1 MKIIK
6 VLSNDSYIFLNSL
19 LKELSMHNIRYLV
32 IKYDDYYELHV
43 NDKIYRLYEDLSYK
57 IIGDIYNDIFNS
69 NSLFLDNDEMS
80 INYDDDK
87 NTKMRKNTIKH
98 VSKRKELKRL
108 NNMYKVNNTKNIFNK
123 RKIHYV

>member
-6 VLSNDSYIFLNSL
+6 ILSNNSYIFLDFL
-19 LKELSMHNIRYLV
+19 LKELSMYNIRYLV

-57 IIGDIYNDIFNS
+57 SIGDIYNYIFNS
-69 NSLFLDNDEMS
+69 NLLFLDNDEMA

-87 NTKMRKNTIKH
+87 NAKMRKNTINN

-108 NNMYKVNNTKNIFNK
+108 NNMYKINNISKQRRK
-123 RKIHYV
+123 R

>member
-6 VLSNDSYIFLNSL
+6 ILSNNSYIFLDSL
-19 LKELSMHNIRYLV
+19 LKELSMYNIRYLV

-57 IIGDIYNDIFNS
+57 SIGDIYNYIFNS
-69 NSLFLDNDEMS
+69 NLLFLDNDEMT

-87 NTKMRKNTIKH
+87 NTKMRKNTINH

-108 NNMYKVNNTKNIFNK
+108 NNMYKIKNISKQRRK
-123 RKIHYV
+123 R

>member
-1 MKIIK
+1 MKTIK
-6 VLSNDSYIFLNSL
+6 ILSNNSFILLDSL
-19 LKELSMHNIRYLV
+19 LKELSMYNIRYLV

-57 IIGDIYNDIFNS
+57 SIGDIYNDIFNS
-69 NSLFLDNDEMS
+69 NLLFLDNDEMS
-80 INYDDDK
+80 INYEDK

-108 NNMYKVNNTKNIFNK
+108 NNMYKIKNISKQRRN
-123 RKIHYV
+123 R

>member
-6 VLSNDSYIFLNSL
+6 ILSNNSYIFLDSL
-19 LKELSMHNIRYLV
+19 LKELSMYNIRYLV

-57 IIGDIYNDIFNS
+57 SIGDIYNYIFNS
-69 NSLFLDNDEMS
+69 NLFFLDNDEMA

-87 NTKMRKNTIKH
+87 NTKMRKNTINN

-108 NNMYKVNNTKNIFNK
+108 NNMYKIKNISKQRRK
-123 RKIHYV
+123 R

>member
-1 MKIIK
+1 MKIIEI
-6 VLSNDSYIFLNSL
+6 LSNNSYIFLDSL
-19 LKELSMHNIRYLV
+19 LKELSMYNIRYLV

-57 IIGDIYNDIFNS
+57 SIGDIYNDIFNS
-69 NSLFLDNDEMS
+69 NLLFLDNNEMA

-87 NTKMRKNTIKH
+87 NTKMRKNTINN

-108 NNMYKVNNTKNIFNK
+108 NNMYKIKNISKQRRK
-123 RKIHYV
+123 R

>member
-6 VLSNDSYIFLNSL
+6 ILSNNSYIFLDSL
-19 LKELSMHNIRYLV
+19 LKELSMYNIRYLV

-57 IIGDIYNDIFNS
+57 SIGDIYNYIFNS
-69 NSLFLDNDEMS
+69 NLFFLDNDEMA

-87 NTKMRKNTIKH
+87 NAKMRKNTINN

-108 NNMYKVNNTKNIFNK
+108 NNMYKINNISKQRRK
-123 RKIHYV
+123 R

>member
-6 VLSNDSYIFLNSL
+6 VLSNNSYILLDSL
-19 LKELSMHNIRYLV
+19 LKELSMYNIRYLV

-57 IIGDIYNDIFNS
+57 SIGDIYNYIFNS
-69 NSLFLDNDEMS
+69 NLLFLDNDKMS
-80 INYDDDK
+80 INYDDYK
-87 NTKMRKNTIKH
+87 NTKMRKNTINH

-108 NNMYKVNNTKNIFNK
+108 NNMYKINNISKQRRN
-123 RKIHYV
+123 R

>member
-6 VLSNDSYIFLNSL
+6 ILSNNSYIFLDSL
-19 LKELSMHNIRYLV
+19 LKELSMYNIRYLV

-57 IIGDIYNDIFNS
+57 SIGDIYNYIFNS
-69 NSLFLDNDEMS
+69 NLFFLDNDEMA
-80 INYDDDK
+80 INYDDDDK
-87 NTKMRKNTIKH
+87 NTKMRKNTINN

-108 NNMYKVNNTKNIFNK
+108 NNMYKIKNISKQRRK
-123 RKIHYV
+123 R

>member
-6 VLSNDSYIFLNSL
+6 ILSNNSYIFLDSL
-19 LKELSMHNIRYLV
+19 LKELSMYNIRYLV

-57 IIGDIYNDIFNS
+57 SIGDIYNDIFNS
-69 NSLFLDNDEMS
+69 NLLFLDNDKMS

-108 NNMYKVNNTKNIFNK
+108 NNMYKIKNISKQRRK
-123 RKIHYV
+123 R

>member
-6 VLSNDSYIFLNSL
+6 ILSNNSYIFLDSL
-19 LKELSMHNIRYLV
+19 LKELSMYNIRYLV

-57 IIGDIYNDIFNS
+57 SIGDIYNYIFNS
-69 NSLFLDNDEMS
+69 NLLFLDNDEMA

-87 NTKMRKNTIKH
+87 NTKMRKNTINN

-108 NNMYKVNNTKNIFNK
+108 NNMYKIKNISKQRRK
-123 RKIHYV
+123 R

>member
-6 VLSNDSYIFLNSL
+6 ILSNNSYIFLDSL
-19 LKELSMHNIRYLV
+19 LKKLSMYNIRYLV

-57 IIGDIYNDIFNS
+57 SIGDIYNYIFNS
-69 NSLFLDNDEMS
+69 NLLFLDNDEMA

-87 NTKMRKNTIKH
+87 NTKMRKNTINN

-108 NNMYKVNNTKNIFNK
+108 NNMYKIKNISKQRRK
-123 RKIHYV
+123 R

>member
-6 VLSNDSYIFLNSL
+6 ILSNNSYIFLDSL
-19 LKELSMHNIRYLV
+19 LKKLSMYNIRYLV

-57 IIGDIYNDIFNS
+57 SIGDIYNYIFNS
-69 NSLFLDNDEMS
+69 NLLFLDNDEMA

-87 NTKMRKNTIKH
+87 NTKMRKNTINN

-108 NNMYKVNNTKNIFNK
+108 NNMYKIKSISKQRRK
-123 RKIHYV
+123 R

>member
-6 VLSNDSYIFLNSL
+6 ILSNNSYIFLDSL
-19 LKELSMHNIRYLV
+19 LKKLSMYNIRYLV
-32 IKYDDYYELHV
+32 IKYDDYYELHA

-57 IIGDIYNDIFNS
+57 SIGDIYNYIFNS
-69 NSLFLDNDEMS
+69 NLFFLDNDEMA

-87 NTKMRKNTIKH
+87 NTKMRKNTINN

-108 NNMYKVNNTKNIFNK
+108 NNMYKINNISKQRRK
-123 RKIHYV
+123 R

>member
-1 MKIIK
+1 MKIIEI
-6 VLSNDSYIFLNSL
+6 LSNNSYIFLDSL
-19 LKELSMHNIRYLV
+19 LKELSMYNIRYLV

-57 IIGDIYNDIFNS
+57 SIGDIYNDIFNS
-69 NSLFLDNDEMS
+69 NLLFLDNDKMS

-87 NTKMRKNTIKH
+87 NTKMRKNTINN

-108 NNMYKVNNTKNIFNK
+108 NNMYKINNISKQRRK
-123 RKIHYV
+123 R

>member
-6 VLSNDSYIFLNSL
+6 ILSNNSYIFLDFL
-19 LKELSMHNIRYLV
+19 LKELSMYNIRYLV

-57 IIGDIYNDIFNS
+57 SIGDIYNYIFNS
-69 NSLFLDNDEMS
+69 NLFFLDNDEMA

-87 NTKMRKNTIKH
+87 NAKMRKNTINN

-108 NNMYKVNNTKNIFNK
+108 NNMYKINNISKQRRK
-123 RKIHYV
+123 R

>member
-6 VLSNDSYIFLNSL
+6 ILSNNSYIYLDSL
-19 LKELSMHNIRYLV
+19 LKKLSMYNIRYLV

-57 IIGDIYNDIFNS
+57 SIGDIYNYIFNS
-69 NSLFLDNDEMS
+69 NLFFLDNDEMA

-87 NTKMRKNTIKH
+87 NTKMRKNTINN

-108 NNMYKVNNTKNIFNK
+108 NNMYKINNISKQRRK
-123 RKIHYV
+123 R

>member
-6 VLSNDSYIFLNSL
+6 ILSNNSYIFLDSL
-19 LKELSMHNIRYLV
+19 LKELAMYNIRYLV

-57 IIGDIYNDIFNS
+57 SIGDIYNYIFNS
-69 NSLFLDNDEMS
+69 NLLFLDNDEMA

-87 NTKMRKNTIKH
+87 NAKMRKNTINN

-108 NNMYKVNNTKNIFNK
+108 NNMYKIKNISKQRRK
-123 RKIHYV
+123 R

>member
-6 VLSNDSYIFLNSL
+6 ILSNNSYIFLDSL
-19 LKELSMHNIRYLV
+19 LKELSMYNIRYLV

-57 IIGDIYNDIFNS
+57 SIGDIYNYIFNS
-69 NSLFLDNDEMS
+69 NLFFLDNDEMA

-87 NTKMRKNTIKH
+87 NTKMRKNTINN

-108 NNMYKVNNTKNIFNK
+108 NNMYKINNISKQRRK
-123 RKIHYV
+123 R

>member
-6 VLSNDSYIFLNSL
+6 VLSNNSYILLDSL
-19 LKELSMHNIRYLV
+19 LKELSMYNIRYLV

-57 IIGDIYNDIFNS
+57 SIGDIYNDIFNS
-69 NSLFLDNDEMS
+69 NLLFLDNDEMT

-87 NTKMRKNTIKH
+87 NTKMRKNTINH

-108 NNMYKVNNTKNIFNK
+108 NNMYKIKNISKQRRK
-123 RKIHYV
+123 R

>member
-1 MKIIK
+1 M
-6 VLSNDSYIFLNSL
+6 Y
-19 LKELSMHNIRYLV
+19 NIRYLV

-57 IIGDIYNDIFNS
+57 SIGDIYNDIFNS
-69 NSLFLDNDEMS
+69 NLLFLDNDKMS

-87 NTKMRKNTIKH
+87 NTKMRKNTINH

-108 NNMYKVNNTKNIFNK
+108 NNMYKINNISKQRRN
-123 RKIHYV
+123 R

>member
-6 VLSNDSYIFLNSL
+6 ILSNNSYIFLDSL
-19 LKELSMHNIRYLV
+19 LKELSLYNIRYLV

-57 IIGDIYNDIFNS
+57 SIGDIYNYIFNS
-69 NSLFLDNDEMS
+69 NLLFLDNDEMT

-87 NTKMRKNTIKH
+87 NTKMRKNTINH

-108 NNMYKVNNTKNIFNK
+108 NNMYKINNTKNVFNK
-123 RKIHYV
+123 RKNHYV

>member
-1 MKIIK
+1 MKIIEI
-6 VLSNDSYIFLNSL
+6 LSNNSYIFLDSL
-19 LKELSMHNIRYLV
+19 LKELSMYNIRYLV

-57 IIGDIYNDIFNS
+57 SIGDIYNDIFNS
-69 NSLFLDNDEMS
+69 NLFFLDNDEMA

-87 NTKMRKNTIKH
+87 NAKMRKNTINN

-108 NNMYKVNNTKNIFNK
+108 NNMYKINNISKQRRK
-123 RKIHYV
+123 R

>member
-6 VLSNDSYIFLNSL
+6 ILSNNSYIFLDSL
-19 LKELSMHNIRYLV
+19 LKKLSMYNIRYLV

-57 IIGDIYNDIFNS
+57 SIGDIYNYIFNS
-69 NSLFLDNDEMS
+69 NLFFLDNDEMA

-87 NTKMRKNTIKH
+87 NAKMRKNTINN

-108 NNMYKVNNTKNIFNK
+108 NNMYKINNISKQRRK
-123 RKIHYV
+123 R

>member
-6 VLSNDSYIFLNSL
+6 ILSNNSYIFLDSL
-19 LKELSMHNIRYLV
+19 LKELSLYNIRYLV

-57 IIGDIYNDIFNS
+57 SIGDIYNYIFNS
-69 NSLFLDNDEMS
+69 NLLFLDNDEMT

-87 NTKMRKNTIKH
+87 NTKMRKNTINH

-108 NNMYKVNNTKNIFNK
+108 NNMYKIKNISKQRRK
-123 RKIHYV
+123 R

>member
-6 VLSNDSYIFLNSL
+6 ILSNNSYIFLDSL
-19 LKELSMHNIRYLV
+19 LKKLSMYNIRYLV

-57 IIGDIYNDIFNS
+57 SIGDIYNYIFNS
-69 NSLFLDNDEMS
+69 NLFFLDNDEMA

-87 NTKMRKNTIKH
+87 NAKMRKNTINN

-108 NNMYKVNNTKNIFNK
+108 NNMYKIKNISKQRRK
-123 RKIHYV
+123 R

>member
-6 VLSNDSYIFLNSL
+6 ILSNNSYIFLDSL
-19 LKELSMHNIRYLV
+19 LKKLSMYNIRYLV

-57 IIGDIYNDIFNS
+57 SIGDIYNYIFNS
-69 NSLFLDNDEMS
+69 NLFFLDNDEMA

-87 NTKMRKNTIKH
+87 NTKMRKNTINN

-108 NNMYKVNNTKNIFNK
+108 NNLYKINNISKQRRK
-123 RKIHYV
+123 R

>member
-6 VLSNDSYIFLNSL
+6 VLSNNSYILLDSL
-19 LKELSMHNIRYLV
+19 LKELSMYNIRYLV

-57 IIGDIYNDIFNS
+57 SIGDIYNYIFNS
-69 NSLFLDNDEMS
+69 NLFFLDNDEMA

-87 NTKMRKNTIKH
+87 NAKMRKNTINN

-108 NNMYKVNNTKNIFNK
+108 NNMYKINNISKQRRK
-123 RKIHYV
+123 R

>member
-6 VLSNDSYIFLNSL
+6 ILSNNSYIFLDFL
-19 LKELSMHNIRYLV
+19 LKELSMYNIRYLV

-57 IIGDIYNDIFNS
+57 SIGDIYNYIFNS
-69 NSLFLDNDEMS
+69 NLFFLDNDEMA

-87 NTKMRKNTIKH
+87 NAKMRKNTINN

-108 NNMYKVNNTKNIFNK
+108 NNMYKIKNISKQRRK
-123 RKIHYV
+123 R

>member
-6 VLSNDSYIFLNSL
+6 ILSNNSYILLDSL
-19 LKELSMHNIRYLV
+19 LKELSMYNIRYLV

-57 IIGDIYNDIFNS
+57 SIGDIYNYIFNS
-69 NSLFLDNDEMS
+69 NLLFLDNDEMT

-87 NTKMRKNTIKH
+87 NTKMRKNTINH

-108 NNMYKVNNTKNIFNK
+108 NNMYKINNISKQRRN
-123 RKIHYV
+123 R

>member
-6 VLSNDSYIFLNSL
+6 ILANNSYIFLDFL
-19 LKELSMHNIRYLV
+19 LKKLSMYNIRYLV

-43 NDKIYRLYEDLSYK
+43 NDNIYRLYEDLSYK
-57 IIGDIYNDIFNS
+57 SIGDIYNYIFNS
-69 NSLFLDNDEMS
+69 NLFFLDNDEMA

-87 NTKMRKNTIKH
+87 NTKMRKNTINN

-108 NNMYKVNNTKNIFNK
+108 NNMYKIKNISKQRRK
-123 RKIHYV
+123 R

>member
-6 VLSNDSYIFLNSL
+6 ILSNNSYILLDSL
-19 LKELSMHNIRYLV
+19 LKELSMYNIRYLV

-57 IIGDIYNDIFNS
+57 SIGDIYNYIFNS
-69 NSLFLDNDEMS
+69 NLLFLDNDEMT

-108 NNMYKVNNTKNIFNK
+108 NNMYKINNISKQRRN
-123 RKIHYV
+123 R

>member
-6 VLSNDSYIFLNSL
+6 ILSNNSYIFLDSL
-19 LKELSMHNIRYLV
+19 LKKISMYNIRYLV

-57 IIGDIYNDIFNS
+57 SIGDIYNYIFNS
-69 NSLFLDNDEMS
+69 NLFFLDNDEMA

-87 NTKMRKNTIKH
+87 NAKMRKNTINN

-108 NNMYKVNNTKNIFNK
+108 NNMYKINNISKQRRK
-123 RKIHYV
+123 R

>member
-6 VLSNDSYIFLNSL
+6 ILSNNSYILLDSL
-19 LKELSMHNIRYLV
+19 LKELSMYNIRYLV
-32 IKYDDYYELHV
+32 IKYDDCYELHV

-57 IIGDIYNDIFNS
+57 SIGDIYNYIFNS
-69 NSLFLDNDEMS
+69 NLLFLDNDEMT

-87 NTKMRKNTIKH
+87 NTKMRKNTINH

-108 NNMYKVNNTKNIFNK
+108 NNMYKIKNISKQRRK
-123 RKIHYV
+123 R

>member
-6 VLSNDSYIFLNSL
+6 ILSNNSYIFLDSL
-19 LKELSMHNIRYLV
+19 LKELSMYNIRYLV

-57 IIGDIYNDIFNS
+57 SIGDIYNYIFNS
-69 NSLFLDNDEMS
+69 NLFFLDNDEMA

-87 NTKMRKNTIKH
+87 NAKMRKNTINN

-108 NNMYKVNNTKNIFNK
+108 NNMYKIKNISKQRRK
-123 RKIHYV
+123 R

>member
-6 VLSNDSYIFLNSL
+6 ILSNNSYILLDSL
-19 LKELSMHNIRYLV
+19 LKELSMYNIRYLV

-57 IIGDIYNDIFNS
+57 SIGDIYNYIFNS
-69 NSLFLDNDEMS
+69 NLLFLDNDEMT

-87 NTKMRKNTIKH
+87 NTKMRKNTINH

-108 NNMYKVNNTKNIFNK
+108 NNMYKIKNISKQRRK
-123 RKIHYV
+123 R

>member
-6 VLSNDSYIFLNSL
+6 ILSNNSYIFLDSL
-19 LKELSMHNIRYLV
+19 LKELAMYNIRYLV

-57 IIGDIYNDIFNS
+57 SIGDIYNYIFNS
-69 NSLFLDNDEMS
+69 NLFFLDNDEMA

-87 NTKMRKNTIKH
+87 NAKMRKNTINN

-108 NNMYKVNNTKNIFNK
+108 NNMYKIKNISKQRRK
-123 RKIHYV
+123 R